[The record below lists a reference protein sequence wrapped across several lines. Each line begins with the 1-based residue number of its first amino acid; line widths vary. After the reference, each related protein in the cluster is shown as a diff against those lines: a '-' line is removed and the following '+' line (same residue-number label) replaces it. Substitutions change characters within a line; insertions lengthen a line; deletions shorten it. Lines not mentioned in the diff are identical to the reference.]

1 MGAGAGAVAVGGD
14 GEFVDVVFWFRVCV
28 GGCSREGGRE
38 GKLTE
43 WALAGGEGIEV
54 HVEGH
59 AGFVGVG
66 HAFDLALDGFGR
78 LEHGLIGGSG
88 GLIADDW
95 GVNLGKSE
103 GCQAE
108 GKEDLEDHVD
118 RDV

>member
-1 MGAGAGAVAVGGD
+1 MPVQLPSAGTGNSWMWYSDFVGVLVG
-14 GEFVDVVFWFRVCV
+14 VV
-28 GGCSREGGRE
+28 GSGGRE
-38 GKLTE
+38 GLLTE